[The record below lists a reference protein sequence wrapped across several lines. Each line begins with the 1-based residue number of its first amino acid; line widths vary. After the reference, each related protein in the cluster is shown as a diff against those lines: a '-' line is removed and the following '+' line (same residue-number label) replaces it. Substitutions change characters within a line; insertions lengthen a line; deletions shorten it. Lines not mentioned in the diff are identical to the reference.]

1 MHAATSALLM
11 PCAQAKAQIRHRRF
25 MPQAHAFQ
33 ARLHYLWLDADQLPA
48 LCTQSALWSLAR
60 WNLLSINPADL
71 LGQGK
76 LSVRDSI
83 CQQVRQS
90 LGQTVL
96 ASDHIRLLTLPHAL
110 GLGFNSVSFYFVF
123 REQQPLFIL
132 SEITNTPWRERYT
145 YVLDC
150 LQAALKTQQSQSPA
164 RSTVYQFEFDK
175 QFHVSP
181 FMPMQ
186 ARYQWRFKIDAVHF
200 VIDMKMLQPDTLPK
214 NQSQLNQLQ
223 PDQPQKELP
232 QKERI
237 SFDATMQFE
246 LQPLSPRQQTLF
258 ALKHPLQGPKMLVS
272 IYWQAMQLLLKKVPF
287 YRHPQTV
294 SPQQPAPEN
303 ILEKHNNE

>member
-1 MHAATSALLM
+1 
-11 PCAQAKAQIRHRRF
+11 
-25 MPQAHAFQ
+25 
-33 ARLHYLWLDADQLPA
+33 
-48 LCTQSALWSLAR
+48 
-60 WNLLSINPADL
+60 
-71 LGQGK
+71 
-76 LSVRDSI
+76 
-83 CQQVRQS
+83 
-90 LGQTVL
+90 
-96 ASDHIRLLTLPHAL
+96 LTLPHAL

-164 RSTVYQFEFDK
+164 RSAVYRFEFDK

-186 ARYQWRFKIDAVHF
+186 ARYQWRFKIDAAHF

-214 NQSQLNQLQ
+214 NQ
-223 PDQPQKELP
+223 P

-246 LQPLSPRQQTLF
+246 LQPLSPRQQTMF
-258 ALKHPLQGPKMLVS
+258 ALKYPLQGPKMLVS

>member
-11 PCAQAKAQIRHRRF
+11 PCGQATAQIRHRRF
-25 MPQAHAFQ
+25 MPKAHAFQ
-33 ARLHYLWLDADQLPA
+33 ACLHYLWLDADQLPV
-48 LCTQSALWSLAR
+48 LCAQSALWSLAR

-83 CQQVRQS
+83 CQQVQQT

-186 ARYQWRFKIDAVHF
+186 ARYQWRFKIDAAHF
-200 VIDMKMLQPDTLPK
+200 VIDMKMLQPDTLPE
-214 NQSQLNQLQ
+214 NQS
-223 PDQPQKELP
+223 

>member
-11 PCAQAKAQIRHRRF
+11 PCAQATAQIRHRRF
-25 MPQAHAFQ
+25 MPKAHAFQ

-48 LCTQSALWSLAR
+48 LCAQSALWSQAR
-60 WNLLSINPADL
+60 WNLLSINPANL

-83 CQQVRQS
+83 SQQVRQS

-150 LQAALKTQQSQSPA
+150 LQAALKTQQSQSLA
-164 RSTVYQFEFDK
+164 RSAVYQFEFDK

-186 ARYQWRFKIDAVHF
+186 ARYQWRFKIDAAHF
-200 VIDMKMLQPDTLPK
+200 VIDMKMLQPDTLPE
-214 NQSQLNQLQ
+214 NQS
-223 PDQPQKELP
+223 

>member
-11 PCAQAKAQIRHRRF
+11 PCGQAMAQIRHRRF
-25 MPQAHAFQ
+25 MPKAHAFQ
-33 ARLHYLWLDADQLPA
+33 ACLHYLWLDADQLPV
-48 LCTQSALWSLAR
+48 LCAQSALWSLAR

-83 CQQVRQS
+83 CQQVQQT

-164 RSTVYQFEFDK
+164 RSAVYRFEFDK

-186 ARYQWRFKIDAVHF
+186 ARYQWRFKIDAAHF

-214 NQSQLNQLQ
+214 NQ
-223 PDQPQKELP
+223 P

-258 ALKHPLQGPKMLVS
+258 ALKYPLQGPKMLVS